1 MKHLTLLTQR
11 KSGQRRHLAIIDPL
25 RLDEAFAAI
34 QAAPESLE
42 VRTFIALALSGG
54 CRISEALALRP
65 CDLDLPAQTFTVKV
79 LKKRKSFTSRHTG
92 KELRCE
98 TILRQAGLHP
108 IALQLLQEF
117 SSTRGAR
124 HFEPLFRISS
134 STIDRA
140 LVRLMGEHACPH
152 SLRHSH
158 ISYQA
163 HVLGRSELA
172 VMDSMEISRSA
183 LPSYFHAEK
192 TRAAQGVWRK
202 AE

>member
-11 KSGQRRHLAIIDPL
+11 KSGQRRMLAIVNPL
-25 RLDEAFAAI
+25 RLDEAFQAI
-34 QAAPESLE
+34 RDSGESLE
-42 VRTFIALALSGG
+42 IRTFLALALSGG

-65 CDLDLPAQTFTVKV
+65 CDLDLPAQTFQVKV

-92 KELRCE
+92 RELRCE
-98 TILRQAGLHP
+98 AVIRTAGLHP
-108 IALQLLQEF
+108 IAAALLTEYLA
-117 SSTRGAR
+117 TRGAR
-124 HFEPLFRISS
+124 HFEPIFRVSS

-158 ISYQA
+158 ITYQA

-183 LPSYFHAEK
+183 LPTYFHAEK
-192 TRAAQGVWRK
+192 VRAAQGIWRK
-202 AE
+202 SE

>member
-11 KSGQRRHLAIIDPL
+11 KSGQRRMLAILDPR

-34 QAAPESLE
+34 ATCDESLE
-42 VRTFIALALSGG
+42 IRTYLAVALSGG
-54 CRISEALALRP
+54 CRVSEALALRP
-65 CDLDLPAQTFTVKV
+65 CDLALPLGTFRVKA
-79 LKKRKSFTSRHTG
+79 LKKRKQFRSRHTG
-92 KELRCE
+92 RMLPCVPVIR
-98 TILRQAGLHP
+98 LAGLHP
-108 IALQLLQEF
+108 VALQLLQEF
-117 SSTRGAR
+117 LTLRGAR
-124 HFEPLFRISS
+124 HFEPIFRISS

-163 HVLGRSELA
+163 YVLGKSELA

-183 LPSYFHAEK
+183 LPTYFHEEK
-192 TRAAQGVWRK
+192 NAAARDVWRR
-202 AE
+202 